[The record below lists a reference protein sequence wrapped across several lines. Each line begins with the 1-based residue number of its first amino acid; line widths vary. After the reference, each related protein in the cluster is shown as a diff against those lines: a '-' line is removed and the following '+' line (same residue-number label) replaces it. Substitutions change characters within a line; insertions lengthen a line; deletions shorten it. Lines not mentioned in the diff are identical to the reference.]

1 MSRAS
6 MRGGSKRPRIVFV
19 CTGNRFRSPLAAAYL
34 RRLLVGVNVEITTCG
49 TAGVARRNL
58 PPLPEALDV
67 AASSTIA
74 IADHRTRWIRDAEL
88 ADADLVIGF
97 ERSHV
102 AAAVLEGGADR
113 SKTFVLGELV
123 ELLRALES
131 SDPQIGQVSLPQLVA
146 RAAALRQSPTAAG
159 VHELADPF
167 GGSRRTYERSA
178 RDLWRLTIELASL
191 LFPAALPPS
200 ALPRPRLRRSLRLGP
215 AR

>member
-1 MSRAS
+1 MGRAG

-34 RRLLVGVNVEITTCG
+34 RRLLVGENVEITTCG
-49 TAGVARRNL
+49 TAGVTRRSL

-74 IADHRTRWIRDAEL
+74 ITDHRTRWIRDAEL

-113 SKTFVLGELV
+113 SKTFVFGELV
-123 ELLRALES
+123 ELLRALRAG
-131 SDPQIGQVSLPQLVA
+131 DPEDGEVGLPGLVA
-146 RAAALRQSPTAAG
+146 RAAALRPSPTAAG

-178 RDLWRLTIELASL
+178 RDLWTLTIELASL
-191 LFPAALPPS
+191 LFPTALPSS